1 MGSSTGRSGD
11 GTGPAPNGGGPVR
24 SLRPSPTLIGVPGL
38 ILVNPH
44 SGKDET
50 SASELADRFPGHL
63 VEECAPGEIEAR
75 VRLALDRGVSFVAVA
90 GGDGT
95 IRSAAAVL
103 VGTDLPLLPIPAGT
117 RNHFARDVG
126 VPELD
131 DAVAAAA
138 EGDRRKV
145 DVGRVNGHIFVNNS
159 SIGVYPAIVIRRE
172 FHQRRLRKP
181 VANLVA
187 VWEQLRHGRR
197 FWVEVAGLRH
207 RVWMVFVGNGRY
219 GEGLL
224 DLADRESLDDHV
236 LDVRVVRADRPLA
249 RLRVLGALF
258 LGRLARS
265 PLMHCV
271 TSKSISIDVKRP
283 RMEVALDGEVE
294 RIETP
299 LCYES
304 VPEALTV
311 LVPPS
316 GRKMAE
322 R

>member
-1 MGSSTGRSGD
+1 
-11 GTGPAPNGGGPVR
+11 
-24 SLRPSPTLIGVPGL
+24 VPGL
-38 ILVNPH
+38 ILVNPA

-50 SASELADRFPGHL
+50 KASELAQRFPGHQ
-63 VEECAPGEIEAR
+63 VEECAPDEIEAR
-75 VRLALDRGVSFVAVA
+75 VRVALEQGVSFVAVA

-103 VGTDLPLLPIPAGT
+103 VGTGTPLLPIPAGT

-138 EGDRRKV
+138 GDHRREI

-172 FHQRRLRKP
+172 SHRRRVRKG
-181 VANLVA
+181 VANVVA

-197 FWVEVAGLRH
+197 FWVDVAGRRF

-224 DLADRESLDDHV
+224 DLADRESLDEHV
-236 LDVRVVRADRPLA
+236 LDVRVARADRPLA
-249 RLRVLGALF
+249 RVRILGALF

-265 PLMHCV
+265 PIMFSV
-271 TSKSISIDVKRP
+271 TTPSISLDVNRP
-283 RMEVALDGEVE
+283 SIEVALDGEVE
-294 RIETP
+294 RIDTP

-304 VPEALTV
+304 VPDALTV
-311 LVPPS
+311 LVPRS
-316 GRKMAE
+316 RGSE
-322 R
+322 DG

>member
-1 MGSSTGRSGD
+1 VTSVPGPGQTAGD
-11 GTGPAPNGGGPVR
+11 RYGHSA
-24 SLRPSPTLIGVPGL
+24 LSPTLIRVPGL
-38 ILVNPH
+38 ILVNPA
-44 SGKDET
+44 SGKGEMR
-50 SASELADRFPGHL
+50 ASELAARFPGHQI
-63 VEECAPGEIEAR
+63 EECAPGEIEVR
-75 VRLALDRGVSFVAVA
+75 VRAALDRGVSFVAVA

-95 IRSAAAVL
+95 IRSAATVL
-103 VGTDLPLLPIPAGT
+103 VGTDTPLLPIPAGT

-138 EGDRRKV
+138 EGHRRKI
-145 DVGRVNGHIFVNNS
+145 DVGRVNDHIFVNNS
-159 SIGVYPAIVIRRE
+159 SIGVYPAIVISRE
-172 FHQRRLRKP
+172 FHERRLRKA

-197 FWVEVAGLRH
+197 FWVDVAGRRV

-224 DLADRESLDDHV
+224 DLADRESLDERV
-236 LDVRVVRADRPLA
+236 LDVRVARADRPLA
-249 RLRVLGALF
+249 RVRILGALF

-265 PLMHCV
+265 PLMYCV
-271 TSKSISIDVKRP
+271 TTQSISLDVRRP
-283 RMEVALDGEVE
+283 SIEVALDGEVE

-299 LCYES
+299 LFYES
-304 VPEALTV
+304 VPDALTV

-316 GRKMAE
+316 RGSE
-322 R
+322 DG

>member
-1 MGSSTGRSGD
+1 M
-11 GTGPAPNGGGPVR
+11 
-24 SLRPSPTLIGVPGL
+24 PGL
-38 ILVNPH
+38 VLVNPA

-50 SASELADRFPGHL
+50 RASELADRFPGHQ
-63 VEECAPGEIEAR
+63 VEECAPDEIEAR
-75 VRLALDRGVSFVAVA
+75 VRLGLDQGVSFVAVA

-95 IRSAAAVL
+95 IRSVAALL
-103 VGTDLPLLPIPAGT
+103 VGTDIPLLPIPAGT

-138 EGDRRKV
+138 EGDRRKI
-145 DVGRVNGHIFVNNS
+145 DVGRVNGHIFLNNS

-187 VWEQLRHGRR
+187 VWEQLRHGHR
-197 FWVEVAGLRH
+197 FWVEVEGIRH

-249 RLRVLGALF
+249 RLRVLGALL
-258 LGRLARS
+258 LGRLAAS
-265 PLMHCV
+265 PLIHCV
-271 TSKSISIDVKRP
+271 TSQSVSIDVKR
-283 RMEVALDGEVE
+283 RRIEIALDGEVE
-294 RIETP
+294 PTDTP

-304 VPEALTV
+304 VSGALTV

-316 GRKMAE
+316 RGPE
-322 R
+322 DG

>member
-1 MGSSTGRSGD
+1 
-11 GTGPAPNGGGPVR
+11 
-24 SLRPSPTLIGVPGL
+24 VPGL
-38 ILVNPH
+38 VLVNPA

-50 SASELADRFPGHL
+50 TASELAQRFPGHQ
-63 VEECAPGEIEAR
+63 VEECAPDEIEAR
-75 VRLALDRGVSFVAVA
+75 VRVALEQGVSFVAVA

-103 VGTDLPLLPIPAGT
+103 VGTGTPLLPIPAGT

-131 DAVAAAA
+131 DAVAAVA
-138 EGDRRKV
+138 GGHRREI

-172 FHQRRLRKP
+172 SHQRRVRKG
-181 VANLVA
+181 VANVVA

-197 FWVEVAGLRH
+197 FWVDVAGRRF

-224 DLADRESLDDHV
+224 DLADRESLDEHV
-236 LDVRVVRADRPLA
+236 LDVRVARADRPLA
-249 RLRVLGALF
+249 RVRILGALF

-265 PLMHCV
+265 PIMFSV
-271 TSKSISIDVKRP
+271 TTPSISLDVNRP
-283 RMEVALDGEVE
+283 SIEVALDGEVE
-294 RIETP
+294 RIDTP

-304 VPEALTV
+304 VPDALTV
-311 LVPPS
+311 LVPRS
-316 GRKMAE
+316 RGSE
-322 R
+322 DG

>member
-1 MGSSTGRSGD
+1 
-11 GTGPAPNGGGPVR
+11 
-24 SLRPSPTLIGVPGL
+24 VPGL
-38 ILVNPH
+38 ILVNPA

-50 SASELADRFPGHL
+50 KASELAQRFPGHQ
-63 VEECAPGEIEAR
+63 VEECAPDEIEAR
-75 VRLALDRGVSFVAVA
+75 VRVALEQGVSFVAVA

-103 VGTDLPLLPIPAGT
+103 VGTGTPLLPIPAGT

-138 EGDRRKV
+138 GGHRREI

-172 FHQRRLRKP
+172 SHRRRVRKG
-181 VANLVA
+181 VANVVA

-197 FWVEVAGLRH
+197 FWVDVAGRRF

-224 DLADRESLDDHV
+224 DLADRESLDEHV
-236 LDVRVVRADRPLA
+236 LDVRVARADRPLA
-249 RLRVLGALF
+249 RVRILGALF

-265 PLMHCV
+265 PIMFSV
-271 TSKSISIDVKRP
+271 TTPSISLDVNRP
-283 RMEVALDGEVE
+283 SIEVALDGEVE
-294 RIETP
+294 RIDTP

-304 VPEALTV
+304 VPDALTV
-311 LVPPS
+311 LVPRS
-316 GRKMAE
+316 RGSE
-322 R
+322 DG

>member
-1 MGSSTGRSGD
+1 LT
-11 GTGPAPNGGGPVR
+11 
-24 SLRPSPTLIGVPGL
+24 GVPGL
-38 ILVNPH
+38 ILVNPA

-50 SASELADRFPGHL
+50 RASELADRFPGHRI
-63 VEECAPGEIEAR
+63 EECVPDEIEAR
-75 VRLALDRGVSFVAVA
+75 VRVALDRGVSFVAVA

-95 IRSAAAVL
+95 IRSAAALL
-103 VGTDLPLLPIPAGT
+103 VGTGTPLLPIPAGT
-117 RNHFARDVG
+117 RNHFARDLG

-138 EGDRRKV
+138 AEGDRREI
-145 DVGRVNGHIFVNNS
+145 DVGRVNGHIFLNNS

-172 FHQRRLRKP
+172 FHERRVRKG

-187 VWEQLRHGRR
+187 VWEQMRHGHR
-197 FWVEVAGLRH
+197 FWVEVAGHRH

-219 GEGLL
+219 GDGLL

-236 LDVRVVRADRPLA
+236 LDVRIARADRPLA
-249 RLRVLGALF
+249 RVRILGALF

-265 PLMHCV
+265 PLIHRV
-271 TSKSISIDVKRP
+271 TSPSISLDVKRP
-283 RMEVALDGEVE
+283 SIEVALDGEVE
-294 RIETP
+294 RIDTP

-304 VPEALTV
+304 VPGALTV

-316 GRKMAE
+316 RGRKTAE

>member
-1 MGSSTGRSGD
+1 M
-11 GTGPAPNGGGPVR
+11 
-24 SLRPSPTLIGVPGL
+24 PGL
-38 ILVNPH
+38 ILVNPA

-50 SASELADRFPGHL
+50 RASELADRFPGHEI
-63 VEECAPGEIEAR
+63 EECAPDEIEAR
-75 VRLALDRGVSFVAVA
+75 VRAALEQGVSFVAVA

-103 VGTDLPLLPIPAGT
+103 VGTDTPLLPIPAGT

-138 EGDRRKV
+138 GGRRRNV

-159 SIGVYPAIVIRRE
+159 SIGIYPAIVVRRE
-172 FHQRRLRKP
+172 FHQRRVRKG
-181 VANLVA
+181 VANVLA

-197 FWVEVAGLRH
+197 FWVDVEGRRY

-224 DLADRESLDDHV
+224 DLADRESLDEHV
-236 LDVRVVRADRPLA
+236 LDVRVARADRLLA
-249 RLRVLGALF
+249 RVRILGALS

-265 PLMHCV
+265 PLMYRV
-271 TSKSISIDVKRP
+271 TTQSTSLDMNRP
-283 RMEVALDGEVE
+283 RIEVALDGEVE
-294 RIETP
+294 RIDTP
-299 LCYES
+299 LFYES
-304 VPEALTV
+304 VPDALTV
-311 LVPPS
+311 LLPPS
-316 GRKMAE
+316 GGSE
-322 R
+322 DG